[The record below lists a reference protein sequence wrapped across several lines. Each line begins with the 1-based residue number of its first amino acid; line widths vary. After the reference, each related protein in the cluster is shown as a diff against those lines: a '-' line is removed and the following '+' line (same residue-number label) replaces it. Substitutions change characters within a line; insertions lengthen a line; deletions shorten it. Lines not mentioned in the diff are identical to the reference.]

1 MAAFEAWLVFL
12 ILVVNVVGELQRKRT
27 LAASRGFLA
36 AARLSC
42 WRYWALSILQYPSR
56 KRIYFQRGPRPK
68 KVTEGPG
75 WLRYATD

>member
-42 WRYWALSILQYPSR
+42 ANYHLQLFSRY
-56 KRIYFQRGPRPK
+56 
-68 KVTEGPG
+68 
-75 WLRYATD
+75 